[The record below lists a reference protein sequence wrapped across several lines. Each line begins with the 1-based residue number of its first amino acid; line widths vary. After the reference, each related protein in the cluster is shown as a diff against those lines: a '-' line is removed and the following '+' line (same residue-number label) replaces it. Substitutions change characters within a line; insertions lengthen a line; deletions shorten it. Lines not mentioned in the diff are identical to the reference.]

1 MKGLF
6 PWWVGRS
13 QGGFCLGVFSVFSF
27 QFQFLLLHYADVELA
42 QVDFLFLV

>member
-6 PWWVGRS
+6 PLWKVVHKGD
-13 QGGFCLGVFSVFSF
+13 FVLGVFSVFSF